1 MNFLTDRKRA
11 TGLGSGHTGA
21 QHHWLTI
28 ATSLSLVILV
38 PLFIFTFGYAVGHS
52 FEDVLAFYGN
62 PFVAIITALCLVGGI
77 IHLKTEV
84 DEAVEDYV
92 GGLKRKLTLI
102 AVAGFCYTLMAAGLF
117 ALLKLAI
124 Q

>member
-84 DEAVEDYV
+84 DEAVEE
-92 GGLKRKLTLI
+92 
-102 AVAGFCYTLMAAGLF
+102 
-117 ALLKLAI
+117 LLKLNVILLLISLYLIGQVSFRVVTI
-124 Q
+124 QFVIN

>member
-11 TGLGSGHTGA
+11 TGLGAGGSGVA
-21 QHHWLTI
+21 HHWLTI
-28 ATSLSLVILV
+28 ATSISLIVLVPFFVFVFGSAVGREQADVYAYFSNPFIAIAMALSLVGCV
-38 PLFIFTFGYAVGHS
+38 
-52 FEDVLAFYGN
+52 
-62 PFVAIITALCLVGGI
+62 

-102 AVAGFCYTLMAAGLF
+102 AVAAFCYALIASGLF
-117 ALLKLAI
+117 AILKLAI
-124 Q
+124 L